1 MVKFLVAVS
10 RAENWSSAAKEL
22 ETALVDYR
30 TDGDEVQLGWL
41 YVTDVHAADLSS
53 MHTYLRQKT
62 GIEHWVGSVGM
73 GICWH
78 DGVGDVGEAF
88 DRPAAVAMV
97 SGHPRDSFMLLPR
110 LGASESSSSKKST
123 QAAWPLQREPR
134 LQPRHLRH
142 RTSLDLR
149 TVLRPHWRR

>member
-1 MVKFLVAVS
+1 MTKFPVAVS

-22 ETALVDYR
+22 ETALVGYH

-41 YVTDVHAADLSS
+41 YVTDVYAADLSS

-62 GIEHWVGSVGM
+62 GIDHWVGSVGM

-88 DRPAAVAMV
+88 DRPVQAVVTEYLAAPESVPSALCTSMQCALEYALAM
-97 SGHPRDSFMLLPR
+97 L
-110 LGASESSSSKKST
+110 T
-123 QAAWPLQREPR
+123 
-134 LQPRHLRH
+134 
-142 RTSLDLR
+142 
-149 TVLRPHWRR
+149 

>member
-1 MVKFLVAVS
+1 MTKFLVAVS
-10 RAENWSSAAKEL
+10 RAENWSSVAKEL
-22 ETALVDYR
+22 ETALVGYH

-41 YVTDVHAADLSS
+41 YVTDVYAADLSS

-62 GIEHWVGSVGM
+62 GIDHWVGSVGM

-97 SGHPRDSFMLLPR
+97 SGHPRDSFTLLPR
-110 LGASESSSSKKST
+110 LGRSI
-123 QAAWPLQREPR
+123 
-134 LQPRHLRH
+134 
-142 RTSLDLR
+142 
-149 TVLRPHWRR
+149 V